1 MLSDIEIAQSAKIKP
16 IAEVA
21 EQAGID
27 PDKLEFY
34 GKYKAKLP
42 LNYIQNLPERPDAKL
57 ILVTAMN
64 PTPAGEGKTTVSIG
78 LAQGLKL
85 VGKNPILALREP
97 SLGPVFGVKGGA
109 CGGGYSQVVPMEDIN
124 LHFTGDLHTI
134 TTANNLLA
142 ALIDNHLFQGNS
154 LNIDKDRILW
164 KRCLDMND
172 RCLRAVTVGVGGGT
186 KGVTRPEIFQI
197 TAASEIMAILCLAK
211 DMDDLKVRLDRI
223 AIAYDMDGNIVTA
236 GQLGATGSLVTC
248 LKDAMCPNLVQSL
261 EGVPALVHGGPFAN
275 ISHGCNTCIATKTA
289 LKLSDI
295 VVTEAGFGA
304 DLGAEKFLDIKC
316 RDLGI
321 WPDLVVIVTTVR
333 SLKYNAGIPKAEL
346 SNPNP
351 EAVKAGLA
359 NVLRHIQNM
368 QNFGIP
374 VLVASNRFL
383 TDTEEELA
391 IVEEAC
397 KATGAEFAPAE
408 IFAKGG
414 AGGIDLANKALSIL
428 GRNKP
433 KNPVYSYELTD
444 SVEEKITKVATK
456 VYGAGKVDILPEAQA
471 KIDEF
476 VAKGYGNLPICIAKT
491 QYSLSDDP
499 KKLGNPEGF
508 TLTVRDCYIS
518 AGAGYLVILTGTIVT
533 MPGLPPHPAAMD
545 IDIDNNGVITGLF

>member
-1 MLSDIEIAQSAKIKP
+1 MLSDIEIAQNAKIKP
-16 IAEVA
+16 ITEIAKT
-21 EQAGID
+21 AGID
-27 PDKLEFY
+27 PDKLDLY

-42 LNYIQNLPERPDAKL
+42 LDYVESLPERPDAKL
-57 ILVTAMN
+57 VLVTAMN

-85 VGKNPILALREP
+85 IGKNPILALREP

-124 LHFTGDLHTI
+124 LHFTGDIHAI

-142 ALIDNHLFQGNS
+142 AMIDNHLFQGNE

-223 AIAYDMDGNIVTA
+223 AIAYDLDGNLITA
-236 GQLGATGSLVTC
+236 GQLGATGALATC
-248 LKDAMCPNLVQSL
+248 LKDAMAPNLVQSL

-275 ISHGCNTCIATKTA
+275 ISHGCNSCIATKTA

-333 SLKYNAGIPKAEL
+333 SLKYNAGIPKDQL
-346 SNPNP
+346 SEPNP
-351 EAVKAGLA
+351 EAVKNGLA
-359 NVLRHIQNM
+359 NVLRHIKNM
-368 QNFGIP
+368 QSFGVP

-414 AGGIDLANKALSIL
+414 EGGTLLASKALAIL
-428 GRNKP
+428 GQNKE
-433 KNPVYSYELTD
+433 KKPVYSYELTD

-456 VYGAGKVDILPEAQA
+456 VYGAAKVDILPEAQE
-471 KIDEF
+471 KINGF
-476 VAKGYGNLPICIAKT
+476 VEKGYGNLPICIAKT

-533 MPGLPPHPAAMD
+533 MPGLPKHPAAMD
-545 IDIDNNGVITGLF
+545 IDIDSNGVITGLF

>member
-1 MLSDIEIAQSAKIKP
+1 MLSDIQIAQNAKIKP
-16 IAEVA
+16 ITEIAA
-21 EQAGID
+21 SAGID
-27 PDKLEFY
+27 PDKLDLY
-34 GKYKAKLP
+34 GKYKAKISLD
-42 LNYIQNLPERPDAKL
+42 YAQSLPERPDAKL
-57 ILVTAMN
+57 VLVTAMN

-78 LAQGLKL
+78 LAQGLKKI
-85 VGKNPILALREP
+85 GMNPVLALREP

-124 LHFTGDLHTI
+124 LHFTGDLHAI

-142 ALIDNHLFQGNS
+142 AIIDNHLFQGNA
-154 LNIDKDRILW
+154 LNLDKDRILW

-197 TAASEIMAILCLAK
+197 TAASEIMAVLCLAK
-211 DMDDLKVRLDRI
+211 DMQDLKVRLDRI
-223 AIAYDMDGNIVTA
+223 AIAYDLDGNIVTA
-236 GQLGATGSLVTC
+236 GQLGATGALAAC
-248 LKDAMCPNLVQSL
+248 LKDAMSPNLVQSL

-321 WPDLVVIVTTVR
+321 WPDLVVLVTTVR
-333 SLKYNAGIPKAEL
+333 SLKYNAGIPKDQL

-359 NVLRHIQNM
+359 NVLRHIRNM
-368 QNFGIP
+368 QGFGIP

-383 TDTEEELA
+383 SDTEEELA

-397 KATGAEFAPAE
+397 KATGAAFAPAE

-414 AGGIDLANKALSIL
+414 EGGIELANKALTIL
-428 GRNKP
+428 EQNKEKKP
-433 KNPVYSYELTD
+433 CYSYELTD
-444 SVEEKITKVATK
+444 SVEDKIRKVATK
-456 VYGAGKVDILPEAQA
+456 VYGAGSVDILPEAQE
-471 KIDEF
+471 KINGF
-476 VAKGYGNLPICIAKT
+476 VEKGYGNLPICIAKT

-545 IDIDNNGVITGLF
+545 IDIDNNGVISGLF

>member
-1 MLSDIEIAQSAKIKP
+1 MLSDIQIAQNAKIKP
-16 IAEVA
+16 ITEIAA
-21 EQAGID
+21 SAGID
-27 PDKLEFY
+27 PDKLDLY
-34 GKYKAKLP
+34 GKYKAKIP
-42 LNYIQNLPERPDAKL
+42 LDYVKSLPERPDAKL

-78 LAQGLKL
+78 LAQGLKKI
-85 VGKNPILALREP
+85 GKNPVLALREP

-124 LHFTGDLHTI
+124 LHFTGDIHAI

-142 ALIDNHLFQGNS
+142 AMIDNHLFQGNS

-211 DMDDLKVRLDRI
+211 DMQDLKVRLDRI
-223 AIAYDMDGNIVTA
+223 AIAYDLDGNIVTA
-236 GQLGATGSLVTC
+236 GQLGATGALAAC
-248 LKDAMCPNLVQSL
+248 LKDALAPNLVQSL

-295 VVTEAGFGA
+295 VVTEAVVGA
-304 DLGAEKFLDIKC
+304 DLGAEKFRDIKC

-321 WPDLVVIVTTVR
+321 WPDLVVLVTTVR
-333 SLKYNAGIPKAEL
+333 SLKYNAGIPKDQL

-359 NVLRHIQNM
+359 NVLRHIRNIQG
-368 QNFGIP
+368 FGIP
-374 VLVASNRFL
+374 VLVAYNRIL
-383 TDTEEELA
+383 SDNEEELA

-397 KATGAEFAPAE
+397 KATGAAFAPAE

-414 AGGIDLANKALSIL
+414 EGGIELANKALSIFEQ
-428 GRNKP
+428 NNEKKP
-433 KNPVYSYELTD
+433 CYSYELTD
-444 SVEEKITKVATK
+444 SVEDKIRKVATK
-456 VYGAGKVDILPEAQA
+456 VYGAGSVDILPEALE
-471 KIDEF
+471 KINGF
-476 VAKGYGNLPICIAKT
+476 VQKGYGNLPICIAKT

-545 IDIDNNGVITGLF
+545 IDIDNDGVISGLF

>member
-16 IAEVA
+16 IAEIA

-42 LNYIQNLPERPDAKL
+42 LNYIRDLPERPDAKL

-124 LHFTGDLHTI
+124 LHFTGDLHAI

-186 KGVTRPEIFQI
+186 KGVTRQEIFQI

-223 AIAYDMDGNIVTA
+223 AIAYDMDGNIITA
-236 GQLGATGSLVTC
+236 DQLGATGSLVTC
-248 LKDAMCPNLVQSL
+248 LKDAMCPNLVQS
-261 EGVPALVHGGPFAN
+261 
-275 ISHGCNTCIATKTA
+275 
-289 LKLSDI
+289 
-295 VVTEAGFGA
+295 
-304 DLGAEKFLDIKC
+304 
-316 RDLGI
+316 
-321 WPDLVVIVTTVR
+321 
-333 SLKYNAGIPKAEL
+333 
-346 SNPNP
+346 
-351 EAVKAGLA
+351 
-359 NVLRHIQNM
+359 
-368 QNFGIP
+368 
-374 VLVASNRFL
+374 
-383 TDTEEELA
+383 
-391 IVEEAC
+391 
-397 KATGAEFAPAE
+397 
-408 IFAKGG
+408 
-414 AGGIDLANKALSIL
+414 
-428 GRNKP
+428 
-433 KNPVYSYELTD
+433 
-444 SVEEKITKVATK
+444 
-456 VYGAGKVDILPEAQA
+456 
-471 KIDEF
+471 
-476 VAKGYGNLPICIAKT
+476 
-491 QYSLSDDP
+491 
-499 KKLGNPEGF
+499 
-508 TLTVRDCYIS
+508 
-518 AGAGYLVILTGTIVT
+518 
-533 MPGLPPHPAAMD
+533 
-545 IDIDNNGVITGLF
+545 

>member
-1 MLSDIEIAQSAKIKP
+1 MLSDIQIAQNAKIKP
-16 IAEVA
+16 ITEIAA
-21 EQAGID
+21 SAGID
-27 PDKLEFY
+27 PDKLDLY
-34 GKYKAKLP
+34 GKYKAKIP
-42 LNYIQNLPERPDAKL
+42 LDYAQSLPERPDAKL
-57 ILVTAMN
+57 VLVTAMN

-78 LAQGLKL
+78 LAQGLKKI
-85 VGKNPILALREP
+85 GKNPVLALREP

-124 LHFTGDLHTI
+124 LHFTGDLHAI

-142 ALIDNHLFQGNS
+142 AIIDNHLFQGNA
-154 LNIDKDRILW
+154 LNLDKDRILW

-211 DMDDLKVRLDRI
+211 DMQDLKVRLDRI
-223 AIAYDMDGNIVTA
+223 AIAYDLDGNIVTA
-236 GQLGATGSLVTC
+236 GQLGATGALAAC
-248 LKDAMCPNLVQSL
+248 LKDAMSPNLVQSL

-321 WPDLVVIVTTVR
+321 WPDLVVLVTTVR
-333 SLKYNAGIPKAEL
+333 SLKYNAGIPKDQL

-359 NVLRHIQNM
+359 NVLRHIRNM
-368 QNFGIP
+368 QGFGIP

-383 TDTEEELA
+383 SDTEEELA

-397 KATGAEFAPAE
+397 KATGAAFAPAE

-414 AGGIDLANKALSIL
+414 EGGIELANKALSIL
-428 GRNKP
+428 EQNKEKKP
-433 KNPVYSYELTD
+433 CYSYELTD
-444 SVEEKITKVATK
+444 SVEDKIRKVATK
-456 VYGAGKVDILPEAQA
+456 VYGAGSVDILPEAQE
-471 KIDEF
+471 KINGF
-476 VAKGYGNLPICIAKT
+476 VEKGYGNLPICIAKT

-545 IDIDNNGVITGLF
+545 IDIDNNGVISGLF

>member
-1 MLSDIEIAQSAKIKP
+1 MLSDIQIAQNAKIKP
-16 IAEVA
+16 ITEIAA
-21 EQAGID
+21 SAGID
-27 PDKLEFY
+27 PDKLDLY
-34 GKYKAKLP
+34 GKYKAKISLD
-42 LNYIQNLPERPDAKL
+42 YAQSLPERPDAKL
-57 ILVTAMN
+57 VLVTAMN

-78 LAQGLKL
+78 LAQGLKKI
-85 VGKNPILALREP
+85 GKNPVLALREP

-124 LHFTGDLHTI
+124 LHFTGDLHAI

-142 ALIDNHLFQGNS
+142 AIIDNHLFQGNA
-154 LNIDKDRILW
+154 LNLDKDRILW

-197 TAASEIMAILCLAK
+197 TAASEIMAVLCLAK
-211 DMDDLKVRLDRI
+211 DMQDLKVRLDRI
-223 AIAYDMDGNIVTA
+223 AIAYDLDGNIVTA
-236 GQLGATGSLVTC
+236 GQLGATGALAAC
-248 LKDAMCPNLVQSL
+248 LKDAMSPNLVQSL

-321 WPDLVVIVTTVR
+321 WPDLVVLVTTVR
-333 SLKYNAGIPKAEL
+333 SLKYNAGIPKDQL

-359 NVLRHIQNM
+359 NVLRHIRNM
-368 QNFGIP
+368 QGFGIP

-383 TDTEEELA
+383 SDTEEELA

-397 KATGAEFAPAE
+397 KATGAAFAPAE

-414 AGGIDLANKALSIL
+414 EGGIELANKALTIL
-428 GRNKP
+428 EQNKEKKP
-433 KNPVYSYELTD
+433 CYSYELTD
-444 SVEEKITKVATK
+444 SVEDKIRKVATK
-456 VYGAGKVDILPEAQA
+456 VYGAGSVDILPEAQE
-471 KIDEF
+471 KINGF
-476 VAKGYGNLPICIAKT
+476 VEKGYGNLPICIAKT

-545 IDIDNNGVITGLF
+545 IDIDNNGVISGLF

>member
-1 MLSDIEIAQSAKIKP
+1 MLSDIQIAQNAKIKP
-16 IAEVA
+16 ITEVA
-21 EQAGID
+21 ASAGID
-27 PDKLEFY
+27 PDKLDLY
-34 GKYKAKLP
+34 GKYKAKIP
-42 LNYIQNLPERPDAKL
+42 LDYVESLPERADAKL
-57 ILVTAMN
+57 VLVTAMN

-78 LAQGLKL
+78 LAQGLKKI
-85 VGKNPILALREP
+85 GKNPVLALREP

-124 LHFTGDLHTI
+124 LHFTGDIHAI

-142 ALIDNHLFQGNS
+142 AMIDNHLFQGNS
-154 LNIDKDRILW
+154 LNLDKDRILW

-211 DMDDLKVRLDRI
+211 DMEDLKVRLDRI
-223 AIAYDMDGNIVTA
+223 AIAYDLDGNIVTA
-236 GQLGATGSLVTC
+236 GQLGATGALATC
-248 LKDAMCPNLVQSL
+248 LKDALSPNLVQSL

-321 WPDLVVIVTTVR
+321 WPDLVVLVTTVR
-333 SLKYNAGIPKAEL
+333 SLKYNAGIPKDQL

-351 EAVKAGLA
+351 EAVRTGLA
-359 NVLRHIQNM
+359 NVLRHIKNM
-368 QNFGIP
+368 QGFGIP

-414 AGGIDLANKALSIL
+414 EGGIELARKVLDTLENKKSDFKVLYPDDMPL
-428 GRNKP
+428 K
-433 KNPVYSYELTD
+433 
-444 SVEEKITKVATK
+444 EKIETIAKES
-456 VYGAGKVDILPEAQA
+456 YGAASVNFAPAALKQLDKITDMGFGKLPVCMA
-471 KIDEF
+471 K
-476 VAKGYGNLPICIAKT
+476 N

-499 KKLGNPEGF
+499 TLLGRPKDFEMS
-508 TLTVRDCYIS
+508 VREVYVS
-518 AGAGYLVILTGTIVT
+518 AGAGFVVALTGAVVT
-533 MPGLPPHPAAMD
+533 MPGLSKSPAAYN
-545 IDIDNNGVITGLF
+545 IDVNDDGVITGLF

>member
-1 MLSDIEIAQSAKIKP
+1 MLSDIQIAQNAKIKP
-16 IAEVA
+16 ITEIAA
-21 EQAGID
+21 SAGID
-27 PDKLEFY
+27 PDKLDLY
-34 GKYKAKLP
+34 GKYKAKIP
-42 LNYIQNLPERPDAKL
+42 LDYVKSLPERPDAKL

-78 LAQGLKL
+78 LAQGLKKI
-85 VGKNPILALREP
+85 GKNPVLALREP

-124 LHFTGDLHTI
+124 LHFTGDIHAI

-142 ALIDNHLFQGNS
+142 AMIDNHLFQGNS

-211 DMDDLKVRLDRI
+211 DMQDLKVRLDRI
-223 AIAYDMDGNIVTA
+223 AIAYDLDGNIVTA
-236 GQLGATGSLVTC
+236 GQLGATGALAAC
-248 LKDAMCPNLVQSL
+248 LKDALAPNLVQSL

-321 WPDLVVIVTTVR
+321 WPDLVVLVTTVR
-333 SLKYNAGIPKAEL
+333 SLKYNAGIPKDQL

-359 NVLRHIQNM
+359 NVLRHIRNM
-368 QNFGIP
+368 QGFGIP

-383 TDTEEELA
+383 SDTEEELA

-397 KATGAEFAPAE
+397 KATGAAFAPAE

-414 AGGIDLANKALSIL
+414 EGGIELANKALSIL
-428 GRNKP
+428 EQNNEKKP
-433 KNPVYSYELTD
+433 CYSYELTD
-444 SVEEKITKVATK
+444 SVEDKIRKVATK
-456 VYGAGKVDILPEAQA
+456 VYGAGSVDILPEAQE
-471 KIDEF
+471 KINGF
-476 VAKGYGNLPICIAKT
+476 VQKGYGNLPICIAKT

-545 IDIDNNGVITGLF
+545 IDIDNDGVISGLF

>member
-1 MLSDIEIAQSAKIKP
+1 MLSDIEIAQNAKIKP
-16 IAEVA
+16 ITEIAKA
-21 EQAGID
+21 AGID
-27 PDKLEFY
+27 PDKLDLY

-42 LNYIQNLPERPDAKL
+42 LEYVESLPARPNAKL
-57 ILVTAMN
+57 VLVTAMN
-64 PTPAGEGKTTVSIG
+64 PTPAGEGKTTISIG
-78 LAQGLKL
+78 LAQGLKCI
-85 VGKNPILALREP
+85 GKNPILALREP

-124 LHFTGDLHTI
+124 LHFTGDIHAI

-142 ALIDNHLFQGNS
+142 AMIDNHLFQGNE

-223 AIAYDMDGNIVTA
+223 AIAYDMDGNLVTA
-236 GQLGATGSLVTC
+236 GQLGATGALATC
-248 LKDAMCPNLVQSL
+248 LKDAMAPNLVQSL

-275 ISHGCNTCIATKTA
+275 ISHGCNSCIATKTA

-333 SLKYNAGIPKAEL
+333 SLKYNAGIPKEEL
-346 SNPNP
+346 SEPNP
-351 EAVKAGLA
+351 EAVKIGLA
-359 NVLRHIQNM
+359 NVLRHIKNM
-368 QNFGIP
+368 QSFGVP

-414 AGGIDLANKALSIL
+414 EGGKELAEKALSIL
-428 GRNKP
+428 EQNNP

-444 SVEEKITKVATK
+444 SVEEKINKVATK
-456 VYGAGKVDILPEAQA
+456 VYGAGSVDILPEAKA

-533 MPGLPPHPAAMD
+533 MPGLPKHPAAMD
-545 IDIDNNGVITGLF
+545 IDIDSNGVITGLF

>member
-1 MLSDIEIAQSAKIKP
+1 MLSDIEIAQNAKIKP
-16 IAEVA
+16 ITDIAS
-21 EQAGID
+21 QAGID
-27 PDKLEFY
+27 PDKLDLY

-42 LNYIQNLPERPDAKL
+42 LDYVESLPDRPDAKL

-85 VGKNPILALREP
+85 IGKSPVLALREP

-124 LHFTGDLHTI
+124 LHFTGDIHAI

-142 ALIDNHLFQGNS
+142 AMIDNHLFQGNS

-223 AIAYDMDGNIVTA
+223 AIAYDLDGNLVTA
-236 GQLGATGSLVTC
+236 GQLGATGALATC
-248 LKDAMCPNLVQSL
+248 LKDALAPNLVQSL

-275 ISHGCNTCIATKTA
+275 ISHGCNSCIATKTA

-316 RDLGI
+316 RDLGL

-333 SLKYNAGIPKAEL
+333 SLKYNAGIPKDRL
-346 SNPNP
+346 SEPDP

-359 NVLRHIQNM
+359 NVLRHIRNM
-368 QNFGIP
+368 QSFGIP

-414 AGGIDLANKALSIL
+414 EGGKLLASKALAIL
-428 GRNKP
+428 EQNNERKP
-433 KNPVYSYELTD
+433 SFSYELTD

-456 VYGAGKVDILPEAQA
+456 VYGAGKVDILPEAQE
-471 KIDEF
+471 KINGF
-476 VAKGYGNLPICIAKT
+476 VEKGYGNLPICIAKT

>member
-1 MLSDIEIAQSAKIKP
+1 MLSDIQIAQNAKIKP
-16 IAEVA
+16 ITEVA
-21 EQAGID
+21 ASAGID
-27 PDKLEFY
+27 PDKLDLY
-34 GKYKAKLP
+34 GKYKAKIP
-42 LNYIQNLPERPDAKL
+42 LDYVESLPERADAKL
-57 ILVTAMN
+57 VLVTAMN

-78 LAQGLKL
+78 LAQGLKKI
-85 VGKNPILALREP
+85 GKNPVLALREP

-124 LHFTGDLHTI
+124 LHFTGDIHAI

-142 ALIDNHLFQGNS
+142 AMIDNHLFQGNS
-154 LNIDKDRILW
+154 LNLDKDRILW

-211 DMDDLKVRLDRI
+211 DMKDLKVRLDRI
-223 AIAYDMDGNIVTA
+223 AIAYDLDGNIVTA
-236 GQLGATGSLVTC
+236 GQLGATGALATC
-248 LKDAMCPNLVQSL
+248 LKDALSPNLVQSL

-321 WPDLVVIVTTVR
+321 WPDLVVLVTTVR
-333 SLKYNAGIPKAEL
+333 SLKYNAGIPKDQL

-359 NVLRHIQNM
+359 NVLRHIKNM
-368 QNFGIP
+368 QGFGIP

-414 AGGIDLANKALSIL
+414 DGGIELANKALSIL
-428 GRNKP
+428 EQNNEKKP
-433 KNPVYSYELTD
+433 CYSYELTD
-444 SVEEKITKVATK
+444 SVEDKIRKVATK
-456 VYGAGKVDILPEAQA
+456 VYGAGSVDILPEAQE
-471 KIDEF
+471 KINGF
-476 VAKGYGNLPICIAKT
+476 VQKGYGNLPICIAKT

-545 IDIDNNGVITGLF
+545 IDIDDNGVISGLF